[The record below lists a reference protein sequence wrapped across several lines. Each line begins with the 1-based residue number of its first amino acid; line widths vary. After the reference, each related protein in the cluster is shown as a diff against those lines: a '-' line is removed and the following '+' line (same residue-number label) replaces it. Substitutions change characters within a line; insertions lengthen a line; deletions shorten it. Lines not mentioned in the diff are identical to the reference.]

1 MSSDFHMLFAF
12 MHLADA
18 ICQRDNIFQ
27 QFFRQL
33 EKAANNRN
41 AEEKKVF

>member
-27 QFFRQL
+27 QFY
-33 EKAANNRN
+33 
-41 AEEKKVF
+41 